1 MRTLWQDLR
10 YDARM
15 LVKNPVST
23 LIADVTLALGIVA
36 NTAIFSIVFAVL
48 LRALPL
54 NEPERS

>member
-1 MRTLWQDLR
+1 
-10 YDARM
+10 M

-23 LIADVTLALGIVA
+23 LIAVVTLALGFVA